1 MLASLK
7 SAYAH
12 PHTASSRFTAKSSS
26 QSQAQEAARQS
37 EEPLETP
44 SYDASHRASS
54 PGPLIPNPATYP
66 APSEIRGAGRLD
78 TTWGYGAPENLF
90 NQVIEDAVKNNW
102 TDTDYPLDSLTFKAL
117 IAQESAFNKDAV
129 SRTGAVGLVQITTGT
144 AEAYGVHVNP
154 PPDQR
159 RQPEVAVPAGVRILR
174 DKLAVIKNPNRATD
188 YAGPVAD
195 YYEKNGRPTQE
206 QMKFLSL
213 AGYNGGGSTV
223 VRAMSHAISQGV
235 DPRDWTN
242 LVASDKP
249 LTETPLYKAIVDT
262 FGARFAESKYH
273 EMAEYPVRIDA
284 IQAREFK
291 PLAGTRILVDPG
303 HGGSDS
309 GAIGPGGGKETDVN
323 LGVSLKLR
331 EQLEAWGAEVR
342 MTRTTDSNVAF
353 PGAPQ
358 AEELKAR
365 VAQANAWPAQLYV
378 SVHSNSAANAAAF
391 GTETYHSNN
400 ASQTSKDLAK
410 NVHEEMVAATGFRD
424 RGVKSAGFYVIKN
437 TNMPAILVET
447 GFISNAVEET
457 HMTNPEV
464 QQKMAVAIAN
474 GVGKTIGSNPATE
487 TASLER
493 VLQPPIEM
501 AAILV

>member
-1 MLASLK
+1 MLATLK
-7 SAYAH
+7 STYAH
-12 PHTASSRFTAKSSS
+12 SHPASSRFTAKSSS
-26 QSQAQEAARQS
+26 QSKAQEATRQS

-44 SYDASHRASS
+44 SYDASHRASN

-66 APSEIRGAGRLD
+66 APSEVRGTGRLE
-78 TTWGYGAPENLF
+78 TTWGYGASENLF
-90 NQVIEDAVKNNW
+90 NQVIEDAVAKNW
-102 TDTDYPLDSLTFKAL
+102 TDADYPLDPLTFKAL
-117 IAQESAFNKDAV
+117 VAQESAFNKDAV

-159 RQPEVAVPAGVRILR
+159 RDPEVAVPAGVRILR
-174 DKLAVIKNPNRATD
+174 DKLAVIKNPNRSND
-188 YAGPVAD
+188 YAAPVAD
-195 YYEKNGRPTQE
+195 YYEKNGLPSQE

-223 VRAMSHAISQGV
+223 VRAMSHAISEGL
-235 DPRDWTN
+235 DPRDWNN
-242 LVASDKP
+242 LIQSDKP
-249 LTETPLYKAIVDT
+249 VKETPLYKAIVDT
-262 FGARFAESKYH
+262 FGDRYAEGKYH

-284 IQAREFK
+284 IQAREYQ
-291 PLAGTRILVDPG
+291 PLAGKRILVDPG

-309 GAIGPGGGKETDVN
+309 GAIGPGGGRETDVN

-331 EQLEAWGAEVR
+331 EQLEAMGAEVR

-358 AEELKAR
+358 RKELEAR

-378 SVHSNSAANAAAF
+378 SVHSNSATNPNAF
-391 GTETYHSNN
+391 GTETYHSRN
-400 ASQTSKDLAK
+400 ASQTSKELAK

-424 RGVKSAGFYVIKN
+424 RGVRESGFYVI
-437 TNMPAILVET
+437 THTTMPAILVET

-487 TASLER
+487 KASLER
-493 VLQPPIEM
+493 ILQPPIEM
-501 AAILV
+501 APILV